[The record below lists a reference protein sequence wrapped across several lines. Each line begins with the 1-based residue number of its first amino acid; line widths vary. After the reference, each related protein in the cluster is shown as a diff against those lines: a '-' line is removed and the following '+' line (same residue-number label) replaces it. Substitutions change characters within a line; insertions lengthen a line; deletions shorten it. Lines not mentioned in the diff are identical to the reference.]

1 MTKTAS
7 EIRQEQ
13 SGISGRSHL
22 AKTDPPSENRVWGFS
37 AASFSC
43 TRVTWSNA
51 AKPHQ
56 ETAFTATTSASGI
69 CSWLSKDPIGIAG
82 GLNQYVAFG
91 NNPVGNTDPSG
102 EIAILPAVW
111 LGVRIAAVATTAYGI
126 YRAYRGAKN
135 LSEIELPPGG
145 TIGNP
150 AFREVLGN
158 EIAPAVLDIV
168 EGCPGTTLT
177 GLDFGGTHERAVGAA
192 DDLIELYKLQR
203 LGRHVDEID
212 ETVGVI
218 RSGLP
223 SLRQVTNP
231 HIPAGTYFRR
241 APGAEFPGGSNVRE
255 LNEQLRGVI
264 TQ

>member
-1 MTKTAS
+1 M
-7 EIRQEQ
+7 
-13 SGISGRSHL
+13 SGRSHL
-22 AKTDPPSENRVWGFS
+22 AKTDSRSENRGVGL
-37 AASFSC
+37 AAFTSTCAWS
-43 TRVTWSNA
+43 TWSQVSE
-51 AKPHQ
+51 PHQ
-56 ETAFTATTSASGI
+56 AIETMDTTSASGI
-69 CSWLSKDPIGIAG
+69 LEWLSKDPIGIAG
-82 GLNQYVAFG
+82 ELNQYVAFG